1 MFKASSRL
9 LRKADQTRAI
19 LSCCIVFWSSFVKQD
34 NGEVT
39 QMKDQKKVADL
50 LKKVSFYTTTG
61 KSEIV

>member
-50 LKKVSFYTTTG
+50 LKKVNSHKIKE
-61 KSEIV
+61 KS